1 MSCLRV
7 LLFAVL
13 IVLPGCGGAVGV
25 VNSMS
30 NTDAVAVETGLAY
43 GQGPRQRYDVY
54 RPVGAS
60 ADAPVVVFLYGGA
73 WSSGDRSMY
82 RFVGNALAE
91 QGFVAAIP
99 DYRLYPEVRFPD
111 FVEDAARAVTAI
123 RRDVA
128 GGRPV
133 VVVGHSAGAQ
143 IGALIA
149 LDDRYLSGAACSTVS
164 GFVGIAGP
172 YDFLP
177 LTSERYRRIFPEATR
192 DQSQPINF
200 AADRAPATLLLHG
213 SSDRTVAAKDS
224 RDLARALQ
232 AAGNRAE
239 LRIYD
244 GVGHINIVG
253 AIASPLRGQAP
264 TLADI
269 SGFVRE
275 RAGRPGC

>member
-1 MSCLRV
+1 MRFLNV
-7 LLFAVL
+7 LLFVVL
-13 IVLPGCGGAVGV
+13 IVLPGCGGVVGL

-30 NTDAVAVETGLAY
+30 DTDAVAVETGRAY
-43 GQGPRQRYDVY
+43 GSEPRQRYDVY
-54 RPVGAS
+54 RPVRA
-60 ADAPVVVFLYGGA
+60 ADDAPVVVFLYGGS
-73 WSSGDRSMY
+73 WSSGDRAMY

-99 DYRLYPEVRFPD
+99 DYRVYPQVRFPQ
-111 FVEDAARAVTAI
+111 FVEDAARAVAAI
-123 RRDVA
+123 RREVA

-133 VVVGHSAGAQ
+133 VLVGHSAGAQ
-143 IGALIA
+143 IGALLA
-149 LDDRYLSGAACSTVS
+149 LDERYLGGTACGTIS

-200 AADRAPATLLLHG
+200 AGGRAPASLLLHG
-213 SSDRTVAAKDS
+213 SSDGTVAAQDS
-224 RDLARALQ
+224 RDLAQALQ

-244 GVGHINIVG
+244 AVGHINIVG
-253 AIASPLRGQAP
+253 AIASPLRG
-264 TLADI
+264 
-269 SGFVRE
+269 
-275 RAGRPGC
+275 

>member
-1 MSCLRV
+1 MSFPKF
-7 LLFAVL
+7 LLFAIL
-13 IVLPGCGGAVGV
+13 IVLPGCGGAVGL

-30 NTDAVAVETGLAY
+30 DTDAVAVETGVAY
-43 GQGPRQRYDVY
+43 GPDPRQRYDIY
-54 RPVGAS
+54 RPVAAGD
-60 ADAPVVVFLYGGA
+60 DAPVVVFLYGGS
-73 WSSGDRSMY
+73 WSSGEKSMY

-99 DYRLYPEVRFPD
+99 DYRVYPQVRFPE
-111 FVEDAARAVTAI
+111 FVEDAASAVTAI
-123 RRDVA
+123 RREVA

-133 VVVGHSAGAQ
+133 VLVGHSAGAQ
-143 IGALIA
+143 IGALLA
-149 LDDRYLSGAACSTVS
+149 LDDRYLGGGACGAIS

-200 AADRAPATLLLHG
+200 AQGRAPATLLLHG
-213 SSDRTVAAKDS
+213 ASDRTVAAKDS
-224 RDLARALQ
+224 RDLAAALR

-239 LRIYD
+239 LRVYD

-264 TLADI
+264 TLANI
-269 SGFVRE
+269 SEFVRE

>member
-1 MSCLRV
+1 MSFLKI
-7 LLFAVL
+7 LLFAIL
-13 IVLPGCGGAVGV
+13 IVLPGCGGAVGI

-30 NTDAVAVETGLAY
+30 DTDAVTVETGLAY

-60 ADAPVVVFLYGGA
+60 EGAPVVVFLYGGG

-111 FVEDAARAVTAI
+111 FVEDAAQAVAAI

-133 VVVGHSAGAQ
+133 VLVGHSAGAQ
-143 IGALIA
+143 IGALLA
-149 LDDRYLSGAACSTVS
+149 LDDRYLGGAACGTLS
-164 GFVGIAGP
+164 GFVGLAGP

-177 LTSERYRRIFPEATR
+177 LTSDRYRRIFPEATLA
-192 DQSQPINF
+192 DSQPINF
-200 AADRAPATLLLHG
+200 AAGRAPASLLLHG
-213 SSDRTVAAKDS
+213 SSDRTVEAEDS
-224 RDLARALQ
+224 RILAQALR
-232 AAGNRAE
+232 AAGNRADV
-239 LRIYD
+239 RIYD

-253 AIASPLRGQAP
+253 AIASPLRGQAS

-269 SGFVRE
+269 SGFVRD

>member
-1 MSCLRV
+1 MPFLKF
-7 LLFAVL
+7 LLFAIL
-13 IVLPGCGGAVGV
+13 IVLPGCGGAVGL

-30 NTDAVAVETGLAY
+30 ETDAVAVETGLSY
-43 GQGPRQRYDVY
+43 GADPRQRYDVY
-54 RPVGAS
+54 RPVGAGD
-60 ADAPVVVFLYGGA
+60 DAPVVVFLYGGS
-73 WSSGDRSMY
+73 WSSGEKAMY

-99 DYRLYPEVRFPD
+99 DYRVYPQVRFPE
-111 FVEDAARAVTAI
+111 FVEDAAGAVTAI
-123 RRDVA
+123 RREVA

-133 VVVGHSAGAQ
+133 VLVGHSAGAQ
-143 IGALIA
+143 IGALLA
-149 LDDRYLSGAACSTVS
+149 LDDRYLGGAACAAIS

-200 AADRAPATLLLHG
+200 AQGRAPATLLLHG
-213 SSDRTVAAKDS
+213 GSDRTVAAKDS

-264 TLADI
+264 TLEDI